1 MLFYVIGDGQGEADV
16 TPEEPTARMRTFTC
30 LSLVASSFFLGAVC
44 ADEHVFV
51 PRSLRGNPDL
61 ANMNV
66 TTFVIGTLI
75 LSRHIQY
82 VTRDWYIVD
91 R

>member
-1 MLFYVIGDGQGEADV
+1 MHPLYVIRDGQGEAK
-16 TPEEPTARMRTFTC
+16 TSLQRINSRMRTFTC

-75 LSRHIQY
+75 HLSGPLFGLM
-82 VTRDWYIVD
+82 
-91 R
+91 